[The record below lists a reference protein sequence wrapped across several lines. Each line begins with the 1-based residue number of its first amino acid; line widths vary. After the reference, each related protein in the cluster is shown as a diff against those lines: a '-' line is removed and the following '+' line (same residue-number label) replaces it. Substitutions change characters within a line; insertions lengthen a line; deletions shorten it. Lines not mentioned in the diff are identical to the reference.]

1 MSDNVLSI
9 TPRLRKLRSLTDCA
23 REIESMYKR
32 GRREECTTQDM
43 CRFVSVLQ
51 TLAGLLK
58 DEKMMNDFQERL
70 ETLEGNH
77 ESVQNR

>member
-1 MSDNVLSI
+1 MI
-9 TPRLRKLRSLTDCA
+9 PIAPRIRKLRSLTDVS

-32 GRREECTTQDM
+32 GRREEVTSQDM

-58 DEKMMNDFQERL
+58 DEKMISDFQERL
-70 ETLEGNH
+70 IALEDKRA
-77 ESVQNR
+77 SSKA